1 MDCVPY
7 SCHGHVWLSF
17 FHSASTGRAPL
28 TGPMLNRIVLC
39 ELWGLNLHTA
49 TFVGRPSSYL
59 INNLD
64 FLKHILFSLCHSEK
78 KCWLTCV
85 RSKLSV
91 NSTSIP
97 HPWFPKN
104 HEDEIEAVSPRSL
117 SFFWIVAFICSA
129 RGCPFLPKWWKYNQ
143 FMEGKNSYAWKR
155 TNYLIN
161 IRSLILDDFGMLWTV
176 LMRDWSTFPL
186 CYIVFILRML
196 IYNSIYKKPG
206 LQMFVLLVHEVDLT
220 FTVDHGYNR

>member
-78 KCWLTCV
+78 KVLIDMCQVQAKCELYLHPPPLISQKPWGWN
-85 RSKLSV
+85 RSCQPKVLKFLLDCSFYLFC
-91 NSTSIP
+91 SWMS
-97 HPWFPKN
+97 FPAKVM
-104 HEDEIEAVSPRSL
+104 EIQPVYGGKE
-117 SFFWIVAFICSA
+117 FICM
-129 RGCPFLPKWWKYNQ
+129 K
-143 FMEGKNSYAWKR
+143 
-155 TNYLIN
+155 T
-161 IRSLILDDFGMLWTV
+161 
-176 LMRDWSTFPL
+176 
-186 CYIVFILRML
+186 
-196 IYNSIYKKPG
+196 
-206 LQMFVLLVHEVDLT
+206 H
-220 FTVDHGYNR
+220 